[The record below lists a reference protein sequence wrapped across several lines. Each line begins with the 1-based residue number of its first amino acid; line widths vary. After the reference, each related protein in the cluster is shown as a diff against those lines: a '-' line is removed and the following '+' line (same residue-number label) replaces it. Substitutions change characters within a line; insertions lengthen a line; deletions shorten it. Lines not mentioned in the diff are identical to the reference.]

1 MELEKRI
8 KKAEKNILKV
18 TKLLLSER
26 SRQLWKENLL

>member
-8 KKAEKNILKV
+8 KKGEKNILKV
-18 TKLLLSER
+18 TKLSLSER